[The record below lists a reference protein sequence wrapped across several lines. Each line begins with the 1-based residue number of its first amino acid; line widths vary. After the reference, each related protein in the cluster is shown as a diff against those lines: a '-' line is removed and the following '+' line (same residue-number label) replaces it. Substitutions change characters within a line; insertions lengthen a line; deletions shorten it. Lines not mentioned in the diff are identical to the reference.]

1 MSAPAAETAWSRACL
16 AAALFALD
24 PAGCGGVVVR
34 ARPGPAR
41 DAWLARL
48 RALWPAAAPMPRLP
62 AGIGDENL
70 LGGLDLPATL
80 RTGRAVLR
88 PGLLA
93 QADGGAVIVPMAERL
108 PPGTASRIAQALDTG
123 EVGIARDGLAA
134 RLPARCGLVLLNESE
149 EAEEA
154 LPAALADR
162 AALWLDLDAV
172 RLPDLTA
179 ALPAADPA
187 AARVRLDRVACEAG
201 AVDLL
206 CRTALA
212 LGIASLRAPLL
223 ALRVARL
230 HAALAGRDA
239 VAQEDLAAAAA
250 LVLAPRALQRPAE
263 PDIPDSDPAEPPPDS
278 ETEPSAGEGSAAQDR
293 VLAAAAAAIPPGLLA
308 RLLTGAGPRP
318 RAPSAGRAGAAAAQ
332 PRRGRPAGAR
342 PGDPRRGRLA
352 LVETLRAAAPWQRL
366 RGSPAGRVVVR
377 PEDVRI
383 RRLVQRTETTTI
395 FAVDAS
401 GSAALERLAEAKGA
415 VELLL
420 AECYVRRDRVALIA
434 FRGREADLL
443 LPPTRSLVRA
453 KRALAGLPG
462 GGGTPLAAGID
473 AAAALAE
480 GIRRGGRTPVV
491 VLLTDGRANI
501 ARSGAP
507 GRAAAAAD
515 ALEAAWALAARGT
528 RALLIDTAFLPQEAA
543 GRLAAAM
550 AAHYLPM
557 PQADAARLSRAVRRE
572 TAARG

>member
-1 MSAPAAETAWSRACL
+1 MSTPAAETAWSRAGL

-24 PAGCGGVVVR
+24 PAGCGGVVLR

-41 DAWLARL
+41 EAWLSRL
-48 RALWPAAAPMPRLP
+48 RALLPAPTPMPRLM

-80 RTGRAVLR
+80 RAGHPVLR

-93 QADGGAVIVPMAERL
+93 QADGGVVMVPMAERL
-108 PPGTASRIAQALDTG
+108 MAGTAVRIAQALDTG
-123 EVGIARDGLAA
+123 EVEIARDGLAA
-134 RLPARCGLVLLNESE
+134 RLPARCGLVLLDEGE
-149 EAEEA
+149 EADEA
-154 LPAALADR
+154 VSAALADR
-162 AALWLDLDAV
+162 AALWLDLDTV
-172 RLPDLTA
+172 RLPDLA
-179 ALPAADPA
+179 APLPDLDRE
-187 AARVRLDRVACEAG
+187 AARACLDGMTCDEEAVG
-201 AVDLL
+201 RL

-212 LGIASLRAPLL
+212 LGIASLRAPVL

-230 HAALAGRDA
+230 HAALGGRRA
-239 VAQEDLAAAAA
+239 VAEDDLAAAAA
-250 LVLAPRALQRPAE
+250 LVLAPRALHRPAE
-263 PDIPDSDPAEPPPDS
+263 PEPAETPPES
-278 ETEPSAGEGSAAQDR
+278 ETEPAAGEGMAAQDR
-293 VLAAAAAAIPPGLLA
+293 VLAAAAAALPAGLLA
-308 RLLTGAGPRP
+308 RLLAGQGPRA
-318 RAPSAGRAGAAAAQ
+318 RAPSAGRAGAASAQ
-332 PRRGRPAGAR
+332 PRRGRPVGAR

-352 LVETLRAAAPWQRL
+352 LVETLRAAAPWQRP
-366 RGSPAGRVVVR
+366 RGASPGRILVR
-377 PEDVRI
+377 PEDIRI
-383 RRLVQRTETTTI
+383 RRLVQRTETTTV

-453 KRALAGLPG
+453 KRALAALPG
-462 GGGTPLAAGID
+462 GGGTPLAAGLD

-491 VLLTDGRANI
+491 VLLTDGRANVS
-501 ARSGAP
+501 RSGAP
-507 GRAAAAAD
+507 GRA
-515 ALEAAWALAARGT
+515 EAAQDALAAAKALAAHGT
-528 RALLIDTAFLPQEAA
+528 RALLIDTASLPQESAR
-543 GRLAAAM
+543 RLAAAM

-557 PQADAARLSRAVRRE
+557 PQADAAQLSRAVRRE